1 MARLNFDHV
10 AFLGGL
16 GAVGSIIA
24 DYFGGWDS
32 GLATLI
38 IFMGI
43 DYITGLLVAAVW
55 KKSPK
60 SDTGALESHAGWKG
74 LIKKCVTL
82 LVVLMA
88 TRLDIMLQVDFV
100 RTAAVIGFI
109 VNETLSIIENLGLM
123 GVPVPD
129 VVINAIEKL
138 KGKDTK
144 GQ

>member
-1 MARLNFDHV
+1 MDKINIAYASIVSVIGAAGAYIANF
-10 AFLGGL
+10 
-16 GAVGSIIA
+16 
-24 DYFGGWDS
+24 FGGWDS
-32 GLATLI
+32 SLTTLVV
-38 IFMGI
+38 FMAV

-88 TRLDIMLQVDFV
+88 TRLDIVLQVDFV

-109 VNETLSIIENLGLM
+109 VNETLSIVENLGLM

-138 KGKDTK
+138 KGKDTE

>member
-1 MARLNFDHV
+1 MDKINIAYASIVSVIGAAGAYIANF
-10 AFLGGL
+10 
-16 GAVGSIIA
+16 
-24 DYFGGWDS
+24 FGGWDS
-32 GLATLI
+32 SLTTLVV
-38 IFMGI
+38 FMAV

-109 VNETLSIIENLGLM
+109 VNETLSIVENLGLM

-138 KGKDTK
+138 KGKDTE

>member
-1 MARLNFDHV
+1 
-10 AFLGGL
+10 
-16 GAVGSIIA
+16 
-24 DYFGGWDS
+24 
-32 GLATLI
+32 
-38 IFMGI
+38 MGI

-138 KGKDTK
+138 KGKDTE

>member
-1 MARLNFDHV
+1 MNKINFDQF
-10 AFLGGL
+10 AILGGL
-16 GAVGSIIA
+16 GAAGAMIA

-74 LIKKCVTL
+74 LIKKGVTL

-88 TRLDIMLQVDFV
+88 TRLDIILQVDFV

-109 VNETLSIIENLGLM
+109 ANETLSIVENLGLM

-129 VVINAIEKL
+129 VLINAIEKL
-138 KGKDTK
+138 KGKDK
-144 GQ
+144 EGQ

>member
-1 MARLNFDHV
+1 MDKINIAYASIVSVIGAAGSLIANF
-10 AFLGGL
+10 
-16 GAVGSIIA
+16 
-24 DYFGGWDS
+24 FGGWDS

-88 TRLDIMLQVDFV
+88 TRLDIVLQVDFV

-109 VNETLSIIENLGLM
+109 VNETLSIVENLGLM

-138 KGKDTK
+138 KGKDTE

>member
-1 MARLNFDHV
+1 MDKINIAYASIVSAIGAAGSLIANF
-10 AFLGGL
+10 
-16 GAVGSIIA
+16 
-24 DYFGGWDS
+24 FGGWDS

-88 TRLDIMLQVDFV
+88 TRLDIVLQVDFV

-138 KGKDTK
+138 KGKDTE

>member
-1 MARLNFDHV
+1 MDKLNIAYASFIS
-10 AFLGGL
+10 
-16 GAVGSIIA
+16 AVGAAGAYIA
-24 DYFGGWDS
+24 NFFGGWDS
-32 GLATLI
+32 ALTTLVV
-38 IFMGI
+38 FMAV
-43 DYITGLLVAAVW
+43 DYITGLLVAAVFHN
-55 KKSPK
+55 SPK
-60 SDTGALESHAGWKG
+60 TDTGALESHAGWKG

-138 KGKDTK
+138 KGKDTE